1 MVIVIATRC
10 YVNTD
15 RKKVLVLKLRLTD
28 KCMALPLLCSVG
40 AVRMKRAGGGSR
52 DPEELDSV
60 GPWQL
65 LRC

>member
-1 MVIVIATRC
+1 MVIVIAARC

-15 RKKVLVLKLRLTD
+15 RKKVLVLKLGLTD
-28 KCMALPLLCSVG
+28 NCTLPLLCSVG

-65 LRC
+65 LR